1 MILSSAKIW
10 TVIILLGL
18 GSFALR
24 FLFLGFIGDRR
35 LPDWLM
41 RHLRYTAVA
50 IMPALVAPMLF
61 ISPAS
66 SEGID
71 PIRLLAAGA
80 TFAVAYYTKKVL
92 ASMLAGI
99 FVLYILSFLG

>member
-1 MILSSAKIW
+1 MILSSAQIW

-66 SEGID
+66 SEGIE
-71 PIRLLAAGA
+71 PARLLAAGA

>member
-24 FLFLGFIGDRR
+24 FLFLGLIGDRR

-50 IMPALVAPMLF
+50 IMPALVAPMLLTA
-61 ISPAS
+61 PAS
-66 SEGID
+66 SEAID
-71 PIRLLAAGA
+71 PVRLVAAGV
-80 TFAVAYYTKKVL
+80 TFAVAYFTRPAVHNPPAALRGCL
-92 ASMLAGI
+92 AP
-99 FVLYILSFLG
+99 

>member
-1 MILSSAKIW
+1 MILSSAQIW

-24 FLFLGFIGDRR
+24 FLFLGFFGDRR

-66 SEGID
+66 IEGID
-71 PIRLLAAGA
+71 PVRLLAAGA
-80 TFAVAYYTKKVL
+80 TFAVAYYT
-92 ASMLAGI
+92 
-99 FVLYILSFLG
+99 